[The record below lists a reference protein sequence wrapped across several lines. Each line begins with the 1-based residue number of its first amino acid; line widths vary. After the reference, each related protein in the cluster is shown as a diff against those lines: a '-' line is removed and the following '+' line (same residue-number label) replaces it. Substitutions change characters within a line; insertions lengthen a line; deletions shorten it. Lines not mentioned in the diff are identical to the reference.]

1 MRILIVEDEKP
12 LTDAIAQLLR
22 DQHYDV
28 DAVYDGKSGLDFAL
42 IGDYALIILDVMLP
56 LMNGF
61 DVVKALRQQKQST
74 PVLMLTAREATC
86 DKITGLDCGAD
97 DYMTKP
103 FDYNELFAR
112 VRALTRR
119 VGEVVLEE
127 LSFGDLTLNLD
138 QAELSCANKT
148 VHLSYKEFAIMKQLM
163 QYPSMTVSKETLIV
177 NVWGS
182 SSDAVENNVEVYI
195 SFLRKKLRFL
205 DSQVKITTLR
215 RIGYRLE
222 VADT

>member
-12 LTDAIAQLLR
+12 LADAIAQLLR

-195 SFLRKKLRFL
+195 SFLRKKLLFL
-205 DSQVKITTLR
+205 DSHVKITTLR

>member
-12 LTDAIAQLLR
+12 LADAIAQLLR

-119 VGEVVLEE
+119 VGEVMLEE

-205 DSQVKITTLR
+205 DSHVKITTLR
-215 RIGYRLE
+215 RLGYRLE

>member
-12 LTDAIAQLLR
+12 LADAIAQLLR

-42 IGDYALIILDVMLP
+42 IGDYALMILDVMLP

-61 DVVKALRQQKQST
+61 DVVKALRQHKQST

-205 DSQVKITTLR
+205 DSHVKITTLR
-215 RIGYRLE
+215 RLGYRLE
-222 VADT
+222 IADT

>member
-12 LTDAIAQLLR
+12 LADAIAQLLR

-86 DKITGLDCGAD
+86 DKITDLDCGAD

>member
-1 MRILIVEDEKP
+1 
-12 LTDAIAQLLR
+12 
-22 DQHYDV
+22 
-28 DAVYDGKSGLDFAL
+28 
-42 IGDYALIILDVMLP
+42 
-56 LMNGF
+56 
-61 DVVKALRQQKQST
+61 
-74 PVLMLTAREATC
+74 
-86 DKITGLDCGAD
+86 
-97 DYMTKP
+97 MTKP

-205 DSQVKITTLR
+205 DSHVKITTLR
-215 RIGYRLE
+215 RLGYRLE

>member
-12 LTDAIAQLLR
+12 LADAIAQLLR

-148 VHLSYKEFAIMKQLM
+148 VHLNYKEFAIMKQLM

>member
-12 LTDAIAQLLR
+12 LADAIAQLLR

-61 DVVKALRQQKQST
+61 DVVKALRQQKQSI

-205 DSQVKITTLR
+205 DSHVKITTLR
-215 RIGYRLE
+215 RLGYRLE

>member
-12 LTDAIAQLLR
+12 LADAIAQLLR

-205 DSQVKITTLR
+205 DSHVKITTLR

>member
-12 LTDAIAQLLR
+12 LADAIAQLLR

-42 IGDYALIILDVMLP
+42 IGDYALMILDVMLP

-61 DVVKALRQQKQST
+61 DVVKALRQHKQST
-74 PVLMLTAREATC
+74 PVLMLTVREATC

-205 DSQVKITTLR
+205 DSHVKITTLR

>member
-12 LTDAIAQLLR
+12 LADAIAQLLR

-28 DAVYDGKSGLDFAL
+28 DAVDDGKSGLDFAL

-205 DSQVKITTLR
+205 DSHVKITTLR

>member
-12 LTDAIAQLLR
+12 LADAIAQLLR

-42 IGDYALIILDVMLP
+42 IGDYALMILDVMLP

-205 DSQVKITTLR
+205 DSHVKITTLR

>member
-12 LTDAIAQLLR
+12 LADAIAQLLR

-42 IGDYALIILDVMLP
+42 IGDYALMILDVMLP

-61 DVVKALRQQKQST
+61 DVVKALRQHKQST

-205 DSQVKITTLR
+205 DSHVKITTLR
-215 RIGYRLE
+215 RLGYRLE

>member
-12 LTDAIAQLLR
+12 LADAIAQLLR

-42 IGDYALIILDVMLP
+42 IGDYTLIILDVMLP

-205 DSQVKITTLR
+205 DSHVKITTLR

>member
-1 MRILIVEDEKP
+1 MRILIVEDEQA
-12 LTDAIAQLLR
+12 LADAITELFR
-22 DQHYDV
+22 DQHYEV
-28 DAVYDGKSGLDFAL
+28 DTVYDGASGLEYAL

-56 LMNGF
+56 LMDGF
-61 DVVKALRQQKQST
+61 AVVKSLRQQKIST
-74 PVLMLTAREATC
+74 PVLMLTAREAIN

-103 FDYNELFAR
+103 FDYDELFAR

-119 VGEVVLEE
+119 VGEVVLDA

-138 QAELSCANKT
+138 NAELHCGHKS
-148 VHLSYKEFAIMKQLM
+148 VHLSYKEFAIMQQLL
-163 QYPSMTVSKETLIV
+163 QHPSMIVSKENLIV

-205 DSQVKITTLR
+205 GSTVQIITVR
-215 RIGYRLE
+215 RIGYHLE
-222 VADT
+222 VTDT

>member
-12 LTDAIAQLLR
+12 LADAIAQLLR

-86 DKITGLDCGAD
+86 DKIIGLDCGAD

-205 DSQVKITTLR
+205 DSHVKITTLR

>member
-12 LTDAIAQLLR
+12 LVDAIAQLLR

-28 DAVYDGKSGLDFAL
+28 DTVYDGKSGLDFAL
-42 IGDYALIILDVMLP
+42 ISDYALIILDVMLP
-56 LMNGF
+56 LLNGF
-61 DVVKALRQQKQST
+61 DVVKALRQQKKST
-74 PVLMLTAREATC
+74 PVLMLTACESTC

-127 LSFGDLTLNLD
+127 LTFGDLTLSLD

-148 VHLSYKEFAIMKQLM
+148 VHLSYKEFAIIKQLM
-163 QYPSMTVSKETLIV
+163 QYPSITVSKESLIV

-205 DSQVKITTLR
+205 NAHVKITTLR

>member
-1 MRILIVEDEKP
+1 M
-12 LTDAIAQLLR
+12 
-22 DQHYDV
+22 
-28 DAVYDGKSGLDFAL
+28 
-42 IGDYALIILDVMLP
+42 
-56 LMNGF
+56 
-61 DVVKALRQQKQST
+61 
-74 PVLMLTAREATC
+74 
-86 DKITGLDCGAD
+86 
-97 DYMTKP
+97 
-103 FDYNELFAR
+103 
-112 VRALTRR
+112 
-119 VGEVVLEE
+119 
-127 LSFGDLTLNLD
+127 DLTLNLD

>member
-12 LTDAIAQLLR
+12 LADAIAQLLR

-205 DSQVKITTLR
+205 DSHVKITTLR
-215 RIGYRLE
+215 RIAYRLE

>member
-1 MRILIVEDEKP
+1 MRILILEDEKP
-12 LTDAIAQLLR
+12 LADAIAQLLR

>member
-12 LTDAIAQLLR
+12 LADAIAQLLR

-177 NVWGS
+177 KVWGS

-205 DSQVKITTLR
+205 DSHVKITTLR
-215 RIGYRLE
+215 RLGYRLE

>member
-12 LTDAIAQLLR
+12 LADAISQLLR

-119 VGEVVLEE
+119 VGEVVVEE

-195 SFLRKKLRFL
+195 SFLR
-205 DSQVKITTLR
+205 
-215 RIGYRLE
+215 
-222 VADT
+222 

>member
-12 LTDAIAQLLR
+12 LADAIAQLLR

-42 IGDYALIILDVMLP
+42 IGDYTLIILDVMLP

>member
-12 LTDAIAQLLR
+12 LADAIAQLLR

>member
-12 LTDAIAQLLR
+12 LADAIAQLLR

-138 QAELSCANKT
+138 QAELSCANNT

-205 DSQVKITTLR
+205 DSHVKITTLR
-215 RIGYRLE
+215 RLGYRLE

>member
-12 LTDAIAQLLR
+12 LCRCHRPTATRPTLR
-22 DQHYDV
+22 CRCCLRRQ
-28 DAVYDGKSGLDFAL
+28 KRFRLCL

-103 FDYNELFAR
+103 FDTTN
-112 VRALTRR
+112 
-119 VGEVVLEE
+119 
-127 LSFGDLTLNLD
+127 
-138 QAELSCANKT
+138 
-148 VHLSYKEFAIMKQLM
+148 
-163 QYPSMTVSKETLIV
+163 
-177 NVWGS
+177 
-182 SSDAVENNVEVYI
+182 
-195 SFLRKKLRFL
+195 FLRAF
-205 DSQVKITTLR
+205 
-215 RIGYRLE
+215 
-222 VADT
+222 AP

>member
-12 LTDAIAQLLR
+12 LADAISQLLR

>member
-12 LTDAIAQLLR
+12 LADAITQLLR

-42 IGDYALIILDVMLP
+42 IGDYTLIILDVMLP

>member
-12 LTDAIAQLLR
+12 LADAIAQLLR

-138 QAELSCANKT
+138 QAELSCSNKT

-205 DSQVKITTLR
+205 DSHVKITTLR

>member
-12 LTDAIAQLLR
+12 LADAITQLLR

-215 RIGYRLE
+215 RLGYRLE

>member
-12 LTDAIAQLLR
+12 LADAIAQLLR

-86 DKITGLDCGAD
+86 DKITDLDCGAD

-205 DSQVKITTLR
+205 DSHVKITTLR

>member
-12 LTDAIAQLLR
+12 LADAITQLLR

-205 DSQVKITTLR
+205 DSHVKITTLR

>member
-12 LTDAIAQLLR
+12 LADAITQLLR

-138 QAELSCANKT
+138 QAELSCSNKT

>member
-12 LTDAIAQLLR
+12 LADAIAQLLR

-177 NVWGS
+177 KVWGS

-205 DSQVKITTLR
+205 DSHVKITTLR

>member
-12 LTDAIAQLLR
+12 LADAIAQLLR

-195 SFLRKKLRFL
+195 SFIRKKLRFL
-205 DSQVKITTLR
+205 DSHVKITTLR

>member
-12 LTDAIAQLLR
+12 LADAIAQLLR

-205 DSQVKITTLR
+205 DSHVKITTLR
-215 RIGYRLE
+215 RLGYRLE

>member
-12 LTDAIAQLLR
+12 LADAISQLLR

-205 DSQVKITTLR
+205 DSHVKITTLR
-215 RIGYRLE
+215 RLGYRLE

>member
-12 LTDAIAQLLR
+12 LADAIAQLLR

-182 SSDAVENNVEVYI
+182 SSDAV
-195 SFLRKKLRFL
+195 
-205 DSQVKITTLR
+205 
-215 RIGYRLE
+215 
-222 VADT
+222 

>member
-12 LTDAIAQLLR
+12 LADAITQLLR

-205 DSQVKITTLR
+205 DSHVKITTLR
-215 RIGYRLE
+215 RLGYRLE

>member
-12 LTDAIAQLLR
+12 LADAITQLLR